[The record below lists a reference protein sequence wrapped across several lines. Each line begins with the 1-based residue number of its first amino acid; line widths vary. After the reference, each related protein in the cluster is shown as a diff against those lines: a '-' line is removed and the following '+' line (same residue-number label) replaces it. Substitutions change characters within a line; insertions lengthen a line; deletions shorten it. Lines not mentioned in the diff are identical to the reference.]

1 MTSCVYSVDIQF
13 GGTFASTTQKKPPT
27 MRKST
32 MMIMLASCMPPS
44 YGSHTRRIRSF
55 ATAFLMP
62 HHHRHSSTRVTA
74 AKNANSWTTS
84 SMMIHQQC
92 SIGMVSST
100 RSIFTSHAS
109 SSSSSLYTTTPES
122 NNELLVSSSNT
133 DSKHVVNEEWN
144 VDNSHNNIMIDP
156 YSEQAFIDLANF
168 YTHHNIDNRA
178 GAIDVRLA
186 YNKLLRLTESVVIW
200 NERLNL
206 ISRVDC
212 TPTVVYHR
220 HVLPSVALLPLILN
234 EINTHQNPNTNID
247 ESSNDNNNYISNA
260 DNTPT
265 FNIID
270 VGTGGGFPGLPLA
283 LLLPSV
289 QFTLVDSIKKK
300 LVAVSDMASEL
311 DVTNVRVHHGRVEE
325 MYINEGTGQTT
336 EHAGK
341 YNIVLGRSVTALP
354 RFCGWVTNL
363 IKRETRHQEGGGGG
377 GGGRLIYIIGGEL
390 DEIVSSRIVQDV
402 PIDEL
407 LCRSKVMSD
416 KRALIFDA
424 QDVYEIARNSGEEVI
439 RNDVVVVRNNSSS
452 RSPPPARRKRVEQ
465 SSNTT
470 GGGATGKSKP
480 LAKGAWSKKQ
490 NDVKKQRGYDD
501 FKRYES

>member
-1 MTSCVYSVDIQF
+1 MMILMAC
-13 GGTFASTTQKKPPT
+13 GGTTYGHST
-27 MRKST
+27 
-32 MMIMLASCMPPS
+32 
-44 YGSHTRRIRSF
+44 RIRSF
-55 ATAFLMP
+55 ATAFFATP
-62 HHHRHSSTRVTA
+62 HYHHHRSTTRRTA
-74 AKNANSWTTS
+74 ASAHSRTAS
-84 SMMIHQQC
+84 PSMMHQQC
-92 SIGMVSST
+92 CYNRRQSSPPPPISNMPST
-100 RSIFTSHAS
+100 RSLLSHRAS
-109 SSSSSLYTTTPES
+109 SSVGRSLYSSSSE
-122 NNELLVSSSNT
+122 NNDELLVSE
-133 DSKHVVNEEWN
+133 VVDEEWN
-144 VDNSHNNIMIDP
+144 ADNSHNNMIDP
-156 YSEQAFIDLANF
+156 YSDQAFIDLANF
-168 YTHHNIDNRA
+168 YTHHEINTNNRA

-206 ISRVDC
+206 ISRIDC

-234 EINTHQNPNTNID
+234 AINTQQNPNANID
-247 ESSNDNNNYISNA
+247 ESSNDNNNDISNA
-260 DNTPT
+260 NNTPT

-325 MYINEGTGQTT
+325 MYINEITGMTT

-341 YNIVLGRSVTALP
+341 YSIVLGRSVTALP

-377 GGGRLIYIIGGEL
+377 GGGGRLIYIIGGEL
-390 DEIVSSRIVQDV
+390 DEIVSSRIVHDV

-424 QDVYEIARNSGEEVI
+424 QDVYLIARNSGEEVI

-452 RSPPPARRKRVEQ
+452 RSPPPARRKRLEQ

-470 GGGATGKSKP
+470 GEGATGKSKP

>member
-1 MTSCVYSVDIQF
+1 
-13 GGTFASTTQKKPPT
+13 
-27 MRKST
+27 
-32 MMIMLASCMPPS
+32 MMIILASCMPPS
-44 YGSHTRRIRSF
+44 YGRLTRRIRSF
-55 ATAFLMP
+55 AAAFLMP
-62 HHHRHSSTRVTA
+62 HHHHHHRSSTRVTA

-92 SIGMVSST
+92 SIGMMSST
-100 RSIFTSHAS
+100 RFIFTSHAS

-122 NNELLVSSSNT
+122 NNELLVSSSDT

-144 VDNSHNNIMIDP
+144 VDNSHNNMIDP
-156 YSEQAFIDLANF
+156 YSDQAFIDLTNF
-168 YTHHNIDNRA
+168 YTHHNIDNCD

-206 ISRVDC
+206 ISRIDC

-220 HVLPSVALLPLILN
+220 HVLSSVALLPLILN
-234 EINTHQNPNTNID
+234 AINTYQNPNTNID
-247 ESSNDNNNYISNA
+247 ESSNDNNNDISNA

-325 MYINEGTGQTT
+325 MYINEITGQTT

-377 GGGRLIYIIGGEL
+377 GGRVIYIIGGEL

-416 KRALIFDA
+416 KRALIFHA

-452 RSPPPARRKRVEQ
+452 RSPPPARRKSVEQ